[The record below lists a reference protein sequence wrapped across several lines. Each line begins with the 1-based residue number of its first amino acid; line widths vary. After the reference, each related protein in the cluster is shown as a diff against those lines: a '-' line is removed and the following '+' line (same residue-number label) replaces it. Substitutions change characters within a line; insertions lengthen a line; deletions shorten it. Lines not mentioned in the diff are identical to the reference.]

1 MTGVGNL
8 VVLAVFAWAVRGLLS
23 ARELG
28 WARLT
33 FAVLGG
39 YIVGSGIGLALL
51 VDVTNLR
58 DPAALQAFD
67 ERIGTEGFGSLLWT
81 VSLPF
86 QVIATMIA
94 VVLLELVRPRPPRR
108 RQLRAVRP
116 LRAVTRRVEIAARMV
131 EVSRIVAR
139 HGLAPVL
146 GLRRGEV
153 PARDPVELARR
164 VRTALEDAGGVFV
177 KLGQLLAT
185 RPDLVPPE
193 VLAELGRLHATAR
206 PLSAAEVRTV
216 VADDLARLTPHT
228 TAGDRPTG
236 TTAARSQPS
245 GATAID
251 AVFAA
256 FEDEPL
262 GSASIAQAH
271 VARLHDGREVVV
283 KVRRPGLEDVVERDL
298 AIMLWLA
305 RTAER
310 RTGWGRAYEVT
321 ALAGEFADALRAELD
336 FRNEAR
342 RGEDLATALEGHD
355 AVRAPR
361 MLGELT
367 TDGMLVMERLDGRP
381 LSSVPRE
388 ELDASA
394 RALADALCASQVGAM
409 LQGQRFHGDPHPGN
423 VMLLD
428 DGRLGLIDF
437 GVTGKLDAFERSAML
452 QLLVAIRLQEPT
464 LLYESLVAVG
474 AIDPGRAPDDIE
486 RALARWMA
494 AHLVPGLPSADAL
507 TELLRLT
514 TELGIRLP
522 AQATTMFRALATL
535 AGTLEQLSPGYPL
548 IDRVADQ
555 AGIHVA
561 DKVAPSSVSELV
573 QREWAQLGPLL
584 RRAPRHLD
592 RIATMIEQGGVTA
605 RVRLFSE
612 PEDARVVERWANRAI
627 LTVLALGVCGLAV
640 MMLGTEAGPSLE
652 GTDIRLLEVLGW
664 AGLFAGTVLLLRV
677 LLDLLRSEQRRT

>member
-1 MTGVGNL
+1 MTGLGNL
-8 VVLAVFAWAVRGLLS
+8 ALLAVFAWAVRGLLS

-28 WARLT
+28 WTRLII
-33 FAVLGG
+33 AVLGG
-39 YIVGSGIGLALL
+39 YVVGSGVGLLLL
-51 VDVTNLR
+51 VDVTSLQ
-58 DPAALQAFD
+58 DPAAMQAFED
-67 ERIGTEGFGSLLWT
+67 RIGTEGFTSLLWT

-116 LRAVTRRVEIAARMV
+116 LRAITRRVGIVRRTIEVTRIA
-131 EVSRIVAR
+131 AR
-139 HGLAPVL
+139 HGLAPAL
-146 GLRRGEV
+146 GLRRGET

-164 VRTALEDAGGVFV
+164 IRTALEDAGGVFV

-193 VLAELGRLHATAR
+193 ALAELGRLHAAAR
-206 PLSAAEVRTV
+206 PLSAAEVRAV
-216 VADDLARLTPHT
+216 IAEAS
-228 TAGDRPTG
+228 G
-236 TTAARSQPS
+236 QPVD
-245 GATAID
+245 G
-251 AVFAA
+251 VFATL
-256 FEDEPL
+256 EDEPL

-305 RTAER
+305 RIAQR
-310 RTGWGRAYEVT
+310 RTGWGHAYEVV
-321 ALAGEFADALRAELD
+321 ALAEEFGDALRAELD
-336 FRNEAR
+336 FRVEAR
-342 RGEDLATALEGHD
+342 RGADLATALTRYDGI
-355 AVRAPR
+355 RAPE
-361 MLGELT
+361 MVDDLT
-367 TDGMLVMERLDGRP
+367 TERMLVMERLHGRP
-381 LSSVPRE
+381 LSAVPAE
-388 ELDASA
+388 ELRASA
-394 RALADALCASQVGAM
+394 RATADALCASQVGAM
-409 LQGQRFHGDPHPGN
+409 LQGARFHGDPHPGN
-423 VMLLD
+423 VLVLD
-428 DGRLGLIDF
+428 DGTLGLIDF

-452 QLLVAIRLQEPT
+452 QLLVAIKLQEPT

-522 AQATTMFRALATL
+522 AQASTMFRALATL
-535 AGTLEQLSPGYPL
+535 AGTLEHLSPAYPL
-548 IDRVADQ
+548 IDQVAAQ
-555 AGIHVA
+555 AGTHVA
-561 DKVAPSSVSELV
+561 DRVAPSSVSELV
-573 QREWAQLGPLL
+573 QREWAQLGPIL

-592 RIATMIEQGGVTA
+592 RIATMVEQGGVTA
-605 RVRLFSE
+605 RVRLFTE
-612 PEDARVVERWANRAI
+612 PDDARVVERWVNRAI

-640 MMLGTEAGPSLE
+640 LMLGTEAGPSLE
-652 GTDIRLLEVLGW
+652 GTDVRLLEILGW